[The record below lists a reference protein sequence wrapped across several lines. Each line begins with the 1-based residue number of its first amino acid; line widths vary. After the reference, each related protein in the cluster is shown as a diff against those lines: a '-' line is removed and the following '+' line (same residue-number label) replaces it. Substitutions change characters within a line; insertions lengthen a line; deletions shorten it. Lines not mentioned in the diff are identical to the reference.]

1 MGALLALASAAC
13 YGLAD
18 VAGGLLSRRAD
29 FALVALAGQAG
40 GLALTVP
47 VALLLPT
54 ATPAAQDV
62 GWGALSG
69 VGTGLGMVFLYR
81 GLSRG
86 AMSVVVPVSAVGGVA
101 LPVLIG
107 VALLGDRPSLISWTG
122 IAAAVPALWLV
133 SRGGN
138 DEQHSASSTGTA
150 ASVDGLI
157 AGAGIALQYVALA
170 QAAPAAG
177 IWPVTAGRLTALI
190 TVLITVLS
198 TALPAALA
206 PAHSR
211 RAHPRPR
218 LPGLPRPSGLP
229 LPYAAGAAATGM
241 VAALALVLY
250 LLATREQLL
259 VIAVVL
265 ASLYP
270 VIPVLLALTVLRERP
285 TPLQAAGLLGAA
297 AAIGLLTAG

>member
-1 MGALLALASAAC
+1 MGALLALASAVC

-40 GLALTVP
+40 GLVLTVP
-47 VALLLPT
+47 AALLLPT
-54 ATPAAQDV
+54 ATPAAQAV

-107 VALLGDRPSLISWTG
+107 VVLLGDRPSLISWTG

-138 DEQHSASSTGTA
+138 DEQHSAASAGTA
-150 ASVDGLI
+150 ASMDGLI

-170 QAAPAAG
+170 QAAPVAG
-177 IWPVTAGRLTALI
+177 IWPVTAGRLTAVI
-190 TVLITVLS
+190 TV
-198 TALPAALA
+198 LPAALA
-206 PAHSR
+206 PARSR
-211 RAHPRPR
+211 RPNAQPR
-218 LPGLPRPSGLP
+218 LPGLP
-229 LPYAAGAAATGM
+229 LPYAAGAAATGL

-250 LLATREQLL
+250 LLATRQQLL

-285 TPLQAAGLLGAA
+285 TWLQAAGLLGAA